1 MALPVRCVKWDDT
14 APTANQNVPVTM
26 AFVTMDC
33 RGMGAASAS
42 QDGRAPPAKKESRLT
57 YAITLAI
64 KWPTASTVPQIPYLP
79 ASALLD
85 TQGMGPIAQ
94 K

>member
-14 APTANQNVPVTM
+14 EPTANQNVPVTM
-26 AFVTMDC
+26 AFVTTAC
-33 RGMGAASAS
+33 EGTGAASAS
-42 QDGRAPPAKKESRLT
+42 RAGRALPAKKESRLT

-64 KWPTASTVPQIPYLP
+64 KWPTASTVPQIPSLP

-85 TQGMGPIAQ
+85 TQGTGPIAQ